1 MLKLTGTWIR
11 IEIRGWSSFSIVACY
26 NTYLSHDFF
35 LKNKN
40 RKNKTT
46 MTKTTFHPKVYLTQ
60 KQLCSF
66 VWFCFYFWSRGGE
79 GSWRSPCVAAWMG
92 HEAGRISRS
101 VVLILPCRLEVEG
114 HEWGEGTLDCPFP
127 TSCPQAALLAMT
139 ASSLGSQ
146 LPLHRPGQLPVP
158 GRLFSSS
165 VPPSRQGGNFLRSPQ
180 HLLLTCRICY
190 NLVNQLPVF
199 QSWFKYANIL
209 CSLARSWIQPFANV

>member
-1 MLKLTGTWIR
+1 MEEPMCG
-11 IEIRGWSSFSIVACY
+11 SM
-26 NTYLSHDFF
+26 N
-35 LKNKN
+35 
-40 RKNKTT
+40 
-46 MTKTTFHPKVYLTQ
+46 
-60 KQLCSF
+60 
-66 VWFCFYFWSRGGE
+66 
-79 GSWRSPCVAAWMG
+79 GSWRGENFSFSCSHPSLQ
-92 HEAGRISRS
+92 AG
-101 VVLILPCRLEVEG
+101 G
-114 HEWGEGTLDCPFP
+114 GGTEWGEGTLDCLFP

-209 CSLARSWIQPFANV
+209 CSLARFWIQPFANV